1 MTGEWSQYY
10 RRGSL
15 HDLEVLHA
23 RFIEHRFARH
33 SHDYYVIGFVEA
45 GVQAYSYRGA
55 RHLTPAGQIFLV
67 NPGEPHTGEAATHRG
82 YVYRTVYRRVVLMQ
96 QVAAEV
102 TIRNAL
108 PFFTGAVVRDE
119 SLRERLL
126 RFHYAVAEGAPTL
139 SVESTLID
147 AIAHLIRRQAD
158 DRRSRSRGL
167 NERTAVRKAREYI
180 EAHYDAE
187 VSLWEL
193 ATPVH
198 LSPFYFA
205 RAFQKE
211 VGLPPHAYLENV
223 RVKCTIVTHLAPGAL
238 DPQRTR
244 SPAHPTIANPNWIT
258 IETIP
263 VISILIPCFRMRII
277 GLVTSPTVIPRASQ
291 DQVRADE
298 LDRRL
303 SQPLRFS
310 H

>member
-1 MTGEWSQYY
+1 
-10 RRGSL
+10 
-15 HDLEVLHA
+15 
-23 RFIEHRFARH
+23 
-33 SHDYYVIGFVEA
+33 
-45 GVQAYSYRGA
+45 
-55 RHLTPAGQIFLV
+55 
-67 NPGEPHTGEAATHRG
+67 
-82 YVYRTVYRRVVLMQ
+82 MQ

-147 AIAHLIRRQAD
+147 AIAHLIRRHAD

-180 EAHYDAE
+180 EAHYDADI
-187 VSLWEL
+187 SLWEL
-193 ATPVH
+193 ATLVH

-277 GLVTSPTVIPRASQ
+277 GLVTSPTVIPRTSQ

>member
-1 MTGEWSQYY
+1 MVPGLSP
-10 RRGSL
+10 G
-15 HDLEVLHA
+15 VAA
-23 RFIEHRFARH
+23 RFGGASRAIHRTPVRASLARLL
-33 SHDYYVIGFVEA
+33 SNRLRRSRCSGVFVSRRA
-45 GVQAYSYRGA
+45 
-55 RHLTPAGQIFLV
+55 T
-67 NPGEPHTGEAATHRG
+67 PHTRRPDLFSQSGRAPHRG
-82 YVYRTVYRRVVLMQ
+82 GGHPQGVRLPDSVSEGGSD
-96 QVAAEV
+96 AAGGAEV

-139 SVESTLID
+139 SVESTPID
-147 AIAHLIRRQAD
+147 ALAHLIRRHAD

-211 VGLPPHAYLENV
+211 VGLPPHAYLENI
-223 RVKCTIVTHLAPGAL
+223 RVKRARELLLCGVPITDVYAAVGYADQSHLTNRFKRLLGMTPGQVARSRETASVTPGGR
-238 DPQRTR
+238 P
-244 SPAHPTIANPNWIT
+244 
-258 IETIP
+258 
-263 VISILIPCFRMRII
+263 M
-277 GLVTSPTVIPRASQ
+277 TSVGC
-291 DQVRADE
+291 
-298 LDRRL
+298 
-303 SQPLRFS
+303 
-310 H
+310 

>member
-67 NPGEPHTGEAATHRG
+67 NPGEPHTGEAATHGG
-82 YVYRTVYRRVVLMQ
+82 YVYRTVYPRVALMR

-108 PFFTGAVVRDE
+108 PFFTGAVIRDE

-126 RFHYAVAEGAPTL
+126 RFHYAVAEGAATL

-147 AIAHLIRRQAD
+147 ALAHLIRRHAD
-158 DRRSRSRGL
+158 DRRSRACGL

-180 EAHYDAE
+180 EAHYHAD

-193 ATPVH
+193 ATLVH

-223 RVKCTIVTHLAPGAL
+223 RVKRARELLLRGVAITDVSAAVGYADQSHLTNRFKRLLGMTPGQVARSRETASVTAGVRP
-238 DPQRTR
+238 
-244 SPAHPTIANPNWIT
+244 
-258 IETIP
+258 
-263 VISILIPCFRMRII
+263 M
-277 GLVTSPTVIPRASQ
+277 TSVGC
-291 DQVRADE
+291 
-298 LDRRL
+298 
-303 SQPLRFS
+303 
-310 H
+310 